1 MPEKSAELLAKMGVG
16 EADPS
21 PALDRLVERE
31 PVRAGDPLF
40 PRSPRVAARHR
51 RSARSRERRRRRGGR
66 RGPAK
71 VPQERQEEA
80 LLPED
85 RPGARRVHRTAV
97 STEPTATETPAIPL
111 IEYDDFAKVAL
122 RVGAIVSAERH
133 PNADTEYLAAKHQF

>member
-40 PRSPRVAARHR
+40 PRLLELP
-51 RSARSRERRRRRGGR
+51 
-66 RGPAK
+66 PAIA
-71 VPQERQEEA
+71 EA
-80 LLPED
+80 LAVANAAAAAEAAAAPPKSDKKDKKKPSSPKPAPE
-85 RPGARRVHRTAV
+85 PAV
-97 STEPTATETPAIPL
+97 STEPTAAETPAIPL

-133 PNADTEYLAAKHQF
+133 PNADTEYPAEKHQF